1 MAVLT
6 DGSRVQQWNGCPPQ
20 VSTLP
25 LHPMGPAFNQARPAY
40 PKFIALKHVAYH
52 ANETCY
58 PMNVCDADFAASVID
73 NFISNGGDA
82 VMVQNT

>member
-6 DGSRVQQWNGCPPQ
+6 EENGVEQGNGHLAQ
-20 VSTLP
+20 VSAPP
-25 LHPMGPAFNQARPAY
+25 LHPIGLTFNQARPAY
-40 PKFIALKHVAYH
+40 PKFIALKHIACH

-82 VMVQNT
+82 DMV